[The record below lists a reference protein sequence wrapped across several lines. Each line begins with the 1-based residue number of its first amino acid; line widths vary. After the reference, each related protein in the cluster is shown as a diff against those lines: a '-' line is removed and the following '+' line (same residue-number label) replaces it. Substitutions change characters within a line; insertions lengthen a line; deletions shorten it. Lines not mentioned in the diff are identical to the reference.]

1 MEVFSIT
8 LTSSSEDKMSRL
20 TRCLSDAFADL
31 HSLSSDSG
39 VWEVDSDS
47 GRLRYVD
54 RRGGC
59 SEGES
64 RAAVLR
70 HAAVGMAEYVLLE
83 SEAVLLRSIARKQF
97 HYERDEDLD
106 KIVWH
111 CRQFLY
117 GNGSS
122 EENGHTADSRGRRKR
137 KVASE
142 LEAFLK
148 QQPRIHLD
156 GYITFRL
163 ASYREELREIV
174 EYAVDEFVMDKQY
187 QEFISLLRYFVCL
200 QETKVPVVHLM
211 HVQDSQFTLY
221 DERYEPIESR
231 PVDRI
236 VAEMIESEMNVEDMV
251 VSHLIS
257 IAPERIVIHTRQEEL
272 SVIRT
277 IEAIFDRRVTV
288 CTGCRSCVTF
298 FEGAFKPGDRR
309 ST

>member
-31 HSLSSDSG
+31 HSLVSNSG
-39 VWEVDSDS
+39 VWDVDSDS

-54 RRGGC
+54 RHAG
-59 SEGES
+59 SNEGEH

-70 HAAVGMAEYVLLE
+70 HAATGMAEYVLLE
-83 SEAVLLRSIARKQF
+83 SETALLRSIARKQF
-97 HYERDEDLD
+97 RYDRDEDLD

-111 CRQFLY
+111 CGQFLY
-117 GNGSS
+117 GSGAT
-122 EENGHTADSRGRRKR
+122 EETGHNADSRSRRKR
-137 KVASE
+137 KVAKE

-156 GYITFRL
+156 GYVTFRL
-163 ASYREELREIV
+163 ASYREELREVV
-174 EYAVDEFVMDKQY
+174 EYAVDEYVMDKQY
-187 QEFISLLRYFVCL
+187 QEFISLLKYFVCL
-200 QETKVPVVHLM
+200 QETKVSVVHLI
-211 HVQDSQFTLY
+211 HVQDSQFSLY
-221 DERYEPIESR
+221 DERYEPVQSR
-231 PVDRI
+231 AVDRV
-236 VAEMIESEMNVEDMV
+236 VAEMVEAEINFEDMV

-272 SVIRT
+272 PVIRT

-288 CTGCRSCVTF
+288 CAGCRSCGTF